1 MLYLFFYLYLPII
14 CLQRRQFRKNKVRGI
29 PLNKLAAFMLLM
41 TFLIGQFIVYTH
53 SHKPPVL
60 SIVDCNS
67 KKHHADHPKC
77 SICDQNSHPQL
88 LFSFIQS
95 EFLLPEREI
104 VFGLFVP
111 GDQMV
116 RALLSGNRGP
126 PMC

>member
-1 MLYLFFYLYLPII
+1 M
-14 CLQRRQFRKNKVRGI
+14 RGI
-29 PLNKLAAFMLLM
+29 PLNKLAAFTLLM

-53 SHKPPVL
+53 PHKPAAL

-77 SICDQNSHPQL
+77 SICDQNSHPQI
-88 LFSFIQS
+88 LFSFNQS